1 MNRGFYIIMA
11 AQFCSALADNALLI
25 TAIALL
31 REIAAP
37 AQYEPLLKL
46 FFTISYVLLAAFV
59 GAFADSMPKGRVMFI
74 ANSIKILGCLL
85 MIAGLHPLYAYALVG
100 LGAAAYSPAKYGI
113 VTEYLP
119 HSKLVVANSWIE
131 GLTVAAIILGTVMGG
146 WLISPMV
153 MDAFRAADTLFFSG
167 ENGSLLNY
175 SMACIA
181 ALYGVAALINLWVP
195 NTGVDHRPAHVNPL
209 YLVRDFA
216 HCVHLLWKDKLG
228 QITLAVTTLF
238 WGAGATLQFIMLR
251 WAESALGL
259 RLDEATYM
267 QAIFAVGVAIGA
279 ILAGKF
285 IPISRSVEVVSLG
298 IVMGFAAIL
307 MVFIDSKLPAV
318 LLMLA
323 VGGLAGFFV
332 VPMNALLQHRG
343 HILMG
348 AGHSIAVQNFNE
360 NLSILA
366 MLALYALLVWADLS
380 IDAVITL
387 FGLFVAGTM
396 YLVRRWHQR
405 NMHRHKADLDR
416 LLAIAASL
424 HHPPPSA
431 QAPTVAADLKE
442 VLPPPAEVIAKV
454 GRLATRPVR
463 RRRRRKR

>member
-153 MDAFRAADTLFFSG
+153 MDAFRAADTLFFNG

-405 NMHRHKADLDR
+405 NMHRHKDEIER

-463 RRRRRKR
+463 RRRRRRR

>member
-1 MNRGFYIIMA
+1 
-11 AQFCSALADNALLI
+11 
-25 TAIALL
+25 
-31 REIAAP
+31 
-37 AQYEPLLKL
+37 
-46 FFTISYVLLAAFV
+46 
-59 GAFADSMPKGRVMFI
+59 
-74 ANSIKILGCLL
+74 
-85 MIAGLHPLYAYALVG
+85 
-100 LGAAAYSPAKYGI
+100 
-113 VTEYLP
+113 
-119 HSKLVVANSWIE
+119 VANSWIE

>member
-463 RRRRRKR
+463 RRRRRRR